1 MGKRYLI
8 DTNIISKYSN
18 DIISEQGC
26 LFLEDI
32 FDTEILISKGRQ
44 IEIYQSY
51 QVINFWLN
59 QHDYFTHCNAL
70 DAYWGIQTQIL
81 PQQAHKRLYFHGGGY
96 SVRLFGF

>member
-18 DIISEQGC
+18 DLISEEGC

-51 QVINFWLN
+51 QVINF
-59 QHDYFTHCNAL
+59 
-70 DAYWGIQTQIL
+70 
-81 PQQAHKRLYFHGGGY
+81 
-96 SVRLFGF
+96 